1 MLESNFLIQ
10 EVVKRYDGN
19 ESSKILAL
27 FYYFLLLYGTNLYC
41 VPSLLD
47 HTTMFNFSPFNH
59 ALLDL
64 QQIMEASYEI
74 WFVHPVC
81 LDILLS
87 ICLSGCFL
95 GSKSLLFSKF
105 WHIVKNPYEDE
116 YNIAGSLEGKHLPQ
130 NLGKWTKYETKNVF
144 FFKFIEKFCNYS
156 FQNLFYNE
164 SLCCLLYSCTNFIFE
179 RNLVPDIWAKILLA
193 NQIAGF

>member
-1 MLESNFLIQ
+1 MNAGIKFFDPRSCKK
-10 EVVKRYDGN
+10 VWWKWVKQNIG
-19 ESSKILAL
+19 SILL
-27 FYYFLLLYGTNLYC
+27 FLLLYGTNLYC

-64 QQIMEASYEI
+64 QQLMEASYEI

-95 GSKSLLFSKF
+95 GIKSLVFSKF

-144 FFKFIEKFCNYS
+144 FFQIY
-156 FQNLFYNE
+156 
-164 SLCCLLYSCTNFIFE
+164 
-179 RNLVPDIWAKILLA
+179 WKIL
-193 NQIAGF
+193 

>member
-27 FYYFLLLYGTNLYC
+27 LYYFLLLYGTNLYC

-64 QQIMEASYEI
+64 QQLMEASYEI

-95 GSKSLLFSKF
+95 GIKSLVFSKF

-130 NLGKWTKYETKNVF
+130 NLGKWTKYETKKF
-144 FFKFIEKFCNYS
+144 FFS
-156 FQNLFYNE
+156 SNLLKN
-164 SLCCLLYSCTNFIFE
+164 SVI
-179 RNLVPDIWAKILLA
+179 ILFRTCSIMKVYVVCYIPV
-193 NQIAGF
+193 QISYLREILFLIYEQKYF